1 MTAIQIDVRRDN
13 LQELDL
19 GVTVTVGFSAP
30 GCECTIRP
38 SGPSWT
44 WGKRLVDA
52 KKNANNTSANALLYL
67 R

>member
-1 MTAIQIDVRRDN
+1 MFAEIICRN
-13 LQELDL
+13 WISEALWLWAFPLQ
-19 GVTVTVGFSAP
+19 

-44 WGKRLVDA
+44 WGNRLVDA